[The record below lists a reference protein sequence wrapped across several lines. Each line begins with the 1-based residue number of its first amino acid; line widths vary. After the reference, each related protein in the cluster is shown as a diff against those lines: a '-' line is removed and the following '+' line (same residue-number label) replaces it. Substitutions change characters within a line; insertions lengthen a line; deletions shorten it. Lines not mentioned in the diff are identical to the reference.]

1 MFVFMPFTL
10 YPILLMEVHARTDE
24 PAQQGRITMSD
35 TSTSVSNTSTVPSYL
50 SYKGKKEFST
60 ELDNE
65 AFMKLLLEQLKNQDP
80 MSPMDNSQ
88 FIQQTSMMTMVE
100 KMTKMASLMEQ
111 SNNSM
116 LTLEKYES
124 LVGRTATYDL
134 TTADE
139 ITGET
144 STETKEGVISAVY
157 MDNGK
162 IYFRLAGETNPIPLA
177 DVKGLESQGMT
188 GNALDSSLK
197 YMEMI
202 GNEISYKATSQVD
215 QDGNP
220 ATTDDVTSVDE
231 VKNAVITGF
240 SIKDGAAQF
249 QLDNGSTVKLDE
261 IVGMTVKPDNQA
273 MSNSLQYAQMIGYTI
288 TYDEKQT
295 NTDGSTTTNSLS
307 GVIQA
312 VSMKNGLVE
321 FVLEDGKKVPLSQI
335 TGYEAKAV

>member
-1 MFVFMPFTL
+1 
-10 YPILLMEVHARTDE
+10 
-24 PAQQGRITMSD
+24 MSD
-35 TSTSVSNTSTVPSYL
+35 NNKVSSSSMVPAYL

-60 ELDNE
+60 ELDNN

-116 LTLEKYES
+116 LTLEKYEA

-144 STETKEGVISAVY
+144 STESKKGVIQAVY
-157 MDNGK
+157 MDSGK
-162 IYFRLAGETNPIPLA
+162 IYFRMAGETNPIPLA

-197 YMEMI
+197 YMQMI
-202 GNEISYKATSQVD
+202 GNQISYKTTTKVD
-215 QDGNP
+215 KDGNP
-220 ATTDDVTSVDE
+220 ATTDDLSSVDE
-231 VKNAVITGF
+231 VKEAVITGF
-240 SIKDGAAQF
+240 SMKDGAATF
-249 QLDNGSTVKLDE
+249 QLDNGASVKLDE
-261 IVGMTVKPDNQA
+261 IVGMSVKPDNQA
-273 MSNSLQYAQMIGYTI
+273 MTNSLQYAQMIGYTI
-288 TYDEKQT
+288 TYNASRT
-295 NTDGSTTTNSLS
+295 NTDGSTSTDSLS

-312 VSMKNGLVE
+312 VSMKNGTVE
-321 FVLEDGKKVPLSQI
+321 FVLEDGQKVSLGQI
-335 TGYEAKAV
+335 TGFEAKA

>member
-1 MFVFMPFTL
+1 
-10 YPILLMEVHARTDE
+10 
-24 PAQQGRITMSD
+24 MSD
-35 TSTSVSNTSTVPSYL
+35 STPVNSSSMVPAYL

-60 ELDNE
+60 ELDNN

-100 KMTKMASLMEQ
+100 KMTRMASLMEQ

-144 STETKEGVISAVY
+144 STESKQGAIQAVY

-162 IYFRLAGETNPIPLA
+162 IYFRMAGETNPIPLA

-197 YMEMI
+197 YMDMI
-202 GNEISYKATSQVD
+202 GNQISYKTTSQVD
-215 QDGNP
+215 KDGDP
-220 ATTDDVTSVDE
+220 ATTDDIPTVDE
-231 VKNAVITGF
+231 VKNAMISGF
-240 SIKDGAAQF
+240 TMRDGTASF
-249 QLDNGSTVKLDE
+249 QLDNGESVKLEE
-261 IVGMTVKPDNQA
+261 IVGMSVKPDNQA
-273 MSNSLQYAQMIGYTI
+273 MTNSLQYAQMIGYTI
-288 TYDEKQT
+288 TYGVSRT
-295 NTDGSTTTNSLS
+295 NPDGSTTSDSLS

-312 VSMKNGLVE
+312 VSMKNGAVE
-321 FVLEDGKKVPLSQI
+321 FVLEDGQKVSLSQI
-335 TGYEAKAV
+335 TGFEATA

>member
-1 MFVFMPFTL
+1 
-10 YPILLMEVHARTDE
+10 
-24 PAQQGRITMSD
+24 MSD
-35 TSTSVSNTSTVPSYL
+35 NTTVSNSSNIPSYL

-60 ELDNE
+60 ELDNN
-65 AFMKLLLEQLKNQDP
+65 AFMKLLLEQLKHQDP

-124 LVGRTATYDL
+124 LVGRTATYNL
-134 TTADE
+134 TTTDE
-139 ITGET
+139 VTGET
-144 STETKEGVISAVY
+144 STESKEGVISAVY

-162 IYFRLAGETNPIPLA
+162 IYFRLAGESNPIPLT
-177 DVKGLESQGMT
+177 DVKGLESQGMA

-202 GNEISYKATSQVD
+202 GNQISYKTTTQVD
-215 QDGNP
+215 KDGNP
-220 ATTDDVTSVDE
+220 ATTDDITSVDE

-240 SIKDGAAQF
+240 TMKDGTAQF
-249 QLDNGSTVKLDE
+249 QLDDGQTVKLDK
-261 IVGMTVKPDNQA
+261 IVGMTVSPTNQA
-273 MSNSLQYAQMIGYTI
+273 MSSSLQYAQMIGYTV
-288 TYDEKQT
+288 TYNDSQT
-295 NTDGSTTTNSLS
+295 NTDGSSSTNSLS

-312 VSMKNGLVE
+312 VSMKNGLIE
-321 FVLEDGKKVPLSQI
+321 FVLEDGKKVSLSQI

>member
-1 MFVFMPFTL
+1 
-10 YPILLMEVHARTDE
+10 
-24 PAQQGRITMSD
+24 MSD
-35 TSTSVSNTSTVPSYL
+35 NTTVSTSSNIPSHL

-60 ELDNE
+60 ELDNN
-65 AFMKLLLEQLKNQDP
+65 AFMKLLLEQLKHQDP

-124 LVGRTATYDL
+124 LVGRTATYNL

-144 STETKEGVISAVY
+144 STESKEGVIQAVY

-188 GNALDSSLK
+188 GNALDSSIK

-202 GNEISYKATSQVD
+202 GNQISYKSTTKVD
-215 QDGNP
+215 KDGNP
-220 ATTDDVTSVDE
+220 ATTDDITSVDE

-240 SIKDGAAQF
+240 TMKDGSAQF

-288 TYDEKQT
+288 SYNDPQT
-295 NTDGSTTTNSLS
+295 NTDGSTSTNSLS

-321 FVLEDGKKVPLSQI
+321 FVLDDGKKVSLSQI
-335 TGYEAKAV
+335 TGYEAKAI

>member
-1 MFVFMPFTL
+1 
-10 YPILLMEVHARTDE
+10 
-24 PAQQGRITMSD
+24 MSD
-35 TSTSVSNTSTVPSYL
+35 NTTVSNSSNIPSYL

-60 ELDNE
+60 ELDNN
-65 AFMKLLLEQLKNQDP
+65 AFMKLLLEQLKHQDP

-124 LVGRTATYDL
+124 LVGRTATYNL

-139 ITGET
+139 VTGET
-144 STETKEGVISAVY
+144 STTSKEGVIQAVY

-188 GNALDSSLK
+188 GNALDSSIK

-202 GNEISYKATSQVD
+202 GNQISYNSTTQVD
-215 QDGNP
+215 KDGNP
-220 ATTDDVTSVDE
+220 ATTDDITAVDE

-240 SIKDGAAQF
+240 TMKDGSAQF
-249 QLDNGSTVKLDE
+249 QLDNGTTVKLDE
-261 IVGMTVKPDNQA
+261 IVGMTVKPNNQA

-288 TYDEKQT
+288 SYNDPQT
-295 NTDGSTTTNSLS
+295 NTDGSTATNSLS

-321 FVLEDGKKVPLSQI
+321 FLLEDGKKVSLSQI
-335 TGYEAKAV
+335 TGYEAKAI